1 MVKHASI
8 RLLLAIIAYG
18 DLQLEQL
25 DVKIIFL
32 YGELEERI
40 YMKQPEGFVQEGQ
53 KTRRVFSISPFM
65 G

>member
-8 RLLLAIIAYG
+8 RLLLAIIAHG

-40 YMKQPEGFVQEGQ
+40 Y
-53 KTRRVFSISPFM
+53 
-65 G
+65 